1 MVVAS
6 LPPDSLRVLTLKPV
20 HRPSVFLP
28 ALASHAEGPSKKAKD
43 REGIPRCARTQSSI
57 LIPRLEFSPAGPS
70 YPGGQAPTLCVG
82 TASNADTRMT
92 SSDDRE
98 HGANHPSPHSPSAN
112 GPWMRPER
120 SSGSGPA
127 TGWGSQHLINPNASR
142 KMPGRKQTPGQS
154 RPDCSS
160 HLKL

>member
-1 MVVAS
+1 MVAAS
-6 LPPDSLRVLTLKPV
+6 FPPEGLRVLILKPV
-20 HRPSVFLP
+20 HCPSVLLP

-43 REGIPRCARTQSSI
+43 REGIPRYARTQSSI
-57 LIPRLEFSPAGPS
+57 LIPRLEFSPAGSS
-70 YPGGQAPTLCVG
+70 YPGGQAPTPCVG
-82 TASNADTRMT
+82 TTSNADTCMT

-112 GPWMRPER
+112 GPWTHPER
-120 SSGSGPA
+120 SLGSGPA
-127 TGWGSQHLINPNASR
+127 IRWGSQHLINPNASR
-142 KMPGRKQTPGQS
+142 KTPGRKQTPRQS